1 VTDRKEVIKA
11 FHAQTQGNWQL
22 LRKHRKDQ
30 NAVEIKISSFAQKK
44 IGIHKLA

>member
-11 FHAQTQGNWQL
+11 FHAQTQGHWQL
-22 LRKHRKDQ
+22 FRKHRKDQ